1 MLSGK
6 RREKKMSRNILDD
19 GCALHQPPRSVWVR
33 HSPPDTG
40 GVAATSR
47 RSREASLNGA
57 DGVVE
62 NGTSSKQRILK
73 HSGNSNHPVCAAA
86 EASHLFLD
94 GAATPP
100 ISGGELPASH
110 RKTPSRLSPLC
121 VALLIVSILAACS
134 SKTSPRADE
143 TRGQALY
150 QFHCAPCH
158 ETPPP
163 DLLKEPPKLK
173 GLFNSKTLPS
183 GAPATDEQVQMVIVE
198 GLRTM
203 PAFQGRL
210 QEQEIRDLIAYLHK
224 M

>member
-1 MLSGK
+1 MRSGK
-6 RREKKMSRNILDD
+6 RRIRCRRIVARIALILVIA
-19 GCALHQPPRSVWVR
+19 GL
-33 HSPPDTG
+33 
-40 GVAATSR
+40 
-47 RSREASLNGA
+47 
-57 DGVVE
+57 
-62 NGTSSKQRILK
+62 
-73 HSGNSNHPVCAAA
+73 
-86 EASHLFLD
+86 
-94 GAATPP
+94 
-100 ISGGELPASH
+100 
-110 RKTPSRLSPLC
+110 
-121 VALLIVSILAACS
+121 LAACMKS
-134 SKTSPRADE
+134 SQGADE

-150 QFHCAPCH
+150 EFHCAPCH

-183 GAPATDEQVQMVIVE
+183 GAPATDEQVRTVIVD